1 MSDDK
6 NNNYKVLILD
16 VDGVMTDGKFFYDE
30 NGKSFKIFGPD
41 DSDALGII
49 KHLLEVRFVTGDR
62 KGFKIS
68 KRRIVDD
75 MGFKLDLVSTLKRL
89 EWIEERYDP
98 GSVIYMGDGIF
109 DHFVMQGVGYSIAP
123 QNSLE
128 NTKKYADFVTERSG
142 GERAVAEAVI
152 YLLDKFFVDGE
163 VLDKDALAELKFGE
177 WGQ

>member
-1 MSDDK
+1 MQNEKFDK

-89 EWIEERYDP
+89 EWIEERYDQAQLFTW
-98 GSVIYMGDGIF
+98 G
-109 DHFVMQGVGYSIAP
+109 
-123 QNSLE
+123 
-128 NTKKYADFVTERSG
+128 TEYLTTLLCKELDIQLLLKTRSKTQKNML
-142 GERAVAEAVI
+142 I
-152 YLLDKFFVDGE
+152 L
-163 VLDKDALAELKFGE
+163 
-177 WGQ
+177 